1 MNAVRTPSIVLLFH
15 SYVFYPRSLRDL
27 FSILSS
33 HSTRFERLAFFAT
46 YLQLCRGYDPRDG
59 GKKFYEVR
67 SACSSNA
74 REPST
79 TTFYL

>member
-1 MNAVRTPSIVLLFH
+1 M
-15 SYVFYPRSLRDL
+15 FYPRSLRDL
-27 FSILSS
+27 FSND
-33 HSTRFERLAFFAT
+33 STRFEGLAFFAT
-46 YLQLCRGYDPRDG
+46 YLQLCRSYDPRDD
-59 GKKFYEVR
+59 GKKFYEVH